1 MQAVDVIIVGGGPV
15 GLGLAI
21 ELGQRGVACTVVER
35 FMEPQAIPKG
45 QNLTQRTVEHFH
57 CWGVA
62 QGIDQARVIPKSF
75 GIAGLTAYGTLLGD
89 YAYDWLQRDKVRP
102 YYFADNDRLPQNE
115 TEKVLRRRVA
125 ELAKVNTLFGC
136 TAEMTDQDENGV
148 KVSVSASGAALQR
161 RLQGTYL
168 VGCDGSR
175 SLVREQAGISQNQDD
190 HDRRMVLLVFRSPQL
205 HRLLERYPGKSYYN
219 VLDPR
224 LDGYWKFFGRV
235 DLGER
240 WFFHAPVPPDTTL
253 DNFGFKRLLH
263 EAVGEAF
270 DLEFEHVGFWDLRIA
285 SATTYRKE
293 RVFIAGDAAH
303 SHPPY
308 GGFGIN
314 TGFEDARNLGWK
326 LAAVLQG
333 WGGERLLNA
342 YDAERRPVFESTAE
356 DFIQTMIREDRA
368 FVRNYDP
375 QRDRVAFEA
384 EWQRRISGGNAIVHG
399 FEPNYVGS
407 PIVFGAPGSVC
418 SARGTHEF
426 AARAGHHLAPRDL
439 SSGARLFT
447 ELSDGFALIA
457 LGEGRNHVE
466 EFQRVAATLSL
477 PLKVIQDDRKG
488 DRRDWQADL
497 ILVRPDHFI
506 AFAGDRL
513 PADIETVVK
522 VSAGLG

>member
-1 MQAVDVIIVGGGPV
+1 MGSGDVIIVGGGPV

-35 FMEPQAIPKG
+35 FTQPQAIPKG
-45 QNLTQRTVEHFH
+45 QNLTQRTAEHFH

-62 QGIDQARVIPKSF
+62 RDIDEARVIPREF

-89 YAYDWLQRDKVRP
+89 YAYDWLQRDKVRS
-102 YYFADNDRLPQNE
+102 YYFTDNDRLPQYA
-115 TEKVLRRRVA
+115 TERVLRRRVA
-125 ELAKVNTLFGC
+125 KLANVTTLFGW
-136 TAEMTDQDENGV
+136 TAGAIAQDEDGISVTVSQPGV
-148 KVSVSASGAALQR
+148 APPRTLHAP
-161 RLQGTYL
+161 YL

-175 SLVREQAGISQNQDD
+175 SIVREQAGITQNQDD
-190 HDRRMVLLVFRSPQL
+190 HDRKMVLLVFHSRQL
-205 HRLLERYPGKSYYN
+205 HRLLERYPGKSYFN

-235 DLGER
+235 DQRES
-240 WFFHAPVPPDTTL
+240 WFFHAPVPSDTTL
-253 DNFGFKRLLH
+253 DNFDFKRLLH
-263 EAVGEAF
+263 EAVGKTF
-270 DLEFEHVGFWDLRIA
+270 DLDFEHMGFWDLRIA
-285 SATTYRKE
+285 SATAYRKG
-293 RVFIAGDAAH
+293 RVFVAGDAAH
-303 SHPPY
+303 RHPPY

-333 WGGERLLNA
+333 WGGERLLDS

-375 QRDRVAFEA
+375 QRDRTAFET
-384 EWQRRISGGNAIVHG
+384 EWQRRSRGGNAIVHG
-399 FEPNYVGS
+399 FEPNYAGS
-407 PIVFGAPGSVC
+407 PIVFGPRDGVC

-439 SSGARLFT
+439 SSGAALFT
-447 ELSDGFALIA
+447 ELGDGFALIA
-457 LGEGRNHVE
+457 LGAGRGHAE
-466 EFQRVAATLSL
+466 DFRKVAAKLGMPLTL
-477 PLKVIQDDRKG
+477 IQDGRSDDRG
-488 DRRDWQADL
+488 AWEADL
-497 ILVRPDHFI
+497 ILVRPDHFV

-513 PADIETVVK
+513 SADIQTVVS

>member
-1 MQAVDVIIVGGGPV
+1 MATGDVIIVGGGPV

-35 FMEPQAIPKG
+35 FAEPQAIPKG
-45 QNLTQRTVEHFH
+45 QNLTQRTAEHFH

-62 QGIDQARVIPKSF
+62 QGIDEARVIPREF

-89 YAYDWLQRDKVRP
+89 YTYDWLQRDKVRP
-102 YYFADNDRLPQNE
+102 YYFTDNDRLPQYA
-115 TEKVLRRRVA
+115 TEKVLRRRA
-125 ELAKVNTLFGC
+125 AKLANVTTLFGW
-136 TAEMTDQDENGV
+136 TAETAAQDEV
-148 KVSVSASGAALQR
+148 HVSLIASESGGR
-161 RLQGTYL
+161 RLTLQADYL

-175 SLVREQAGISQNQDD
+175 SLVREQAGITQNQDD
-190 HDRRMVLLVFRSPQL
+190 HDRKMVLLVFRSPQL
-205 HRLLERYPGKSYYN
+205 HRLLERYPGKSYFN

-240 WFFHAPVPPDTTL
+240 WFFHAPVPADTTL
-253 DNFGFKRLLH
+253 DNFDFKRLLH
-263 EAVGEAF
+263 ETVGVTF

-285 SATTYRKE
+285 SATAYRE
-293 RVFIAGDAAH
+293 GRVFVAGDAAH

-326 LAAVLQG
+326 LAAKLQG
-333 WGGERLLNA
+333 WGGERLLNS

-375 QRDRVAFEA
+375 QHDRAAFEA
-384 EWQRRISGGNAIVHG
+384 EWQRRSSGANAIVQG
-399 FEPNYVGS
+399 FEPNYAGS
-407 PIVFGAPGSVC
+407 PIVFGSPGSVC

-439 SSGARLFT
+439 SSGAGLFA
-447 ELSDGFALIA
+447 ELGDGFVLIA
-457 LGEGRNHVE
+457 LGDGRGHAE
-466 EFQRVAATLSL
+466 EFRRVSDTLRV
-477 PLKVIQDDRKG
+477 PLELIQDDRKN
-488 DRRDWQADL
+488 DRRAWEANL
-497 ILVRPDHFI
+497 ILVRPDHFV

-513 PADIETVVK
+513 PADVETVIK